1 MTALSLAGVGVAA
14 AGLPDE
20 TVPAGVM
27 ADDATTRFST
37 SLAEELGR
45 PADGEGVAVEFD
57 WLLRGMAI
65 FIRNPALSEL
75 ITLNCCC

>member
-1 MTALSLAGVGVAA
+1 MTVLSLAGVGVAVAGLLA
-14 AGLPDE
+14 AGL
-20 TVPAGVM
+20 M

-65 FIRNPALSEL
+65 FIRKPALSEL
-75 ITLNCCC
+75 ITLNCCCC